1 MTTLRYI
8 ERVTKYETAEVYRV
22 QTPVIGY
29 TVDIPQIKLY
39 PAGMLEIGPGFGFD
53 PSGPTI
59 DTDAGIFASC
69 AHDAF
74 YRLMRLGLI
83 PMSERGTVDD
93 FFGDQCERAGM
104 SDFRATIWER
114 GVELFADG
122 SANPN
127 NAEEVKEITVND

>member
-8 ERVTKYETAEVYRV
+8 ERATKYETSGVYRV
-22 QTPVIGY
+22 GTPVIGY
-29 TVDIPQIKLY
+29 TVRIPQIRLY

-83 PMSERGTVDD
+83 PMSERAAVDD
-93 FFGDQCERAGM
+93 FFRDQCEKAGM
-104 SDFRATIWER
+104 SDFRAAVWEK
-114 GVELFADG
+114 GVELFAEG
-122 SANPN
+122 SADPN
-127 NAEEVKEITVND
+127 NVEEVKEITVND